1 MFIVLFGMQWF
12 FGQWLD
18 AHHIKIIFAIP
29 GIVLATTFVTF
40 PFVAREL
47 IPVMQATGT
56 EQEQAALTLG
66 ASGWKTFW
74 HVTLPSVKWGL
85 IYGIILCN
93 ARAMGEFGGV
103 AAVNNVSFSVNEGEL
118 MALLGPSGGG
128 KTTVL
133 RMIAGLEMPTGGDVF
148 IRGQRVNDLS
158 VRERNI
164 GFVFQNYALFKNM
177 NVFKNIAFGL
187 KIKKWKRADIS
198 SRIEELLN
206 LFGLQGL
213 EKRYPHQLSG
223 GQRQRVA
230 IARALA
236 PKPSVLLLD
245 EPFGAVD
252 AKIRQE
258 LREWLVT
265 LHHDLNV
272 TTVFVTHDQEEA
284 MEVSNRI
291 VIFSR
296 GRLEQVGSPREV
308 YNEPANEFVARF
320 IGVMNVLEPEVRDG
334 IARIG
339 ELEFPAYG
347 LHNGQKMR
355 IGFRPYAVQISADL
369 TQYRYHAVLR
379 RTFFLGVLLR
389 VELELPSGL
398 CIRARMTKEEYAQH
412 CLEDGKEVSFQIR
425 QYRLLAGQ
433 AEKQPLD

>member
-1 MFIVLFGMQWF
+1 MSIQL
-12 FGQWLD
+12 
-18 AHHIKIIFAIP
+18 K
-29 GIVLATTFVTF
+29 
-40 PFVAREL
+40 
-47 IPVMQATGT
+47 
-56 EQEQAALTLG
+56 
-66 ASGWKTFW
+66 
-74 HVTLPSVKWGL
+74 HVTKKF
-85 IYGIILCN
+85 
-93 ARAMGEFGGV
+93 GEI
-103 AAVNNVSFSVNEGEL
+103 AAVNNVTFSVNDGEL

-133 RMIAGLEMPTGGDVF
+133 RMIAGLEMPTSGDVF

-158 VRERNI
+158 VQQRNI

-187 KIKKWKRADIS
+187 KIKKWKRADIKA
-198 SRIEELLN
+198 RIAELVA
-206 LFGLQGL
+206 LFGLEGL

-272 TTVFVTHDQEEA
+272 TTIFVTHDQEEA
-284 MEVSNRI
+284 MEVANRI

-296 GRLEQVGSPREV
+296 GLLEQVGPPREV
-308 YNEPANEFVARF
+308 YEQPANEFVARF
-320 IGVMNVLEPEVRDG
+320 IGVMNVLEPEVSNG
-334 IARIG
+334 VARLG
-339 ELEFPAYG
+339 ELEFPSHGVAT
-347 LHNGQKMR
+347 GQKLR
-355 IGFRPYAVQISADL
+355 IGFRPYAVQISSDL
-369 TQYRYHAVLR
+369 TQYRYRAVLR
-379 RTFFLGVLLR
+379 RTFFLGVMLR

-398 CIRARMTKEEYAQH
+398 VVRARMSKEEYAHQ
-412 CLEDGKEVSFQIR
+412 CLEDGKEVTFQIR
-425 QYRLLAGQ
+425 QYRVLAREQ
-433 AEKQPLD
+433 AALPPESELSYQAPPVIGEHI